1 MQLKFFLQSEL
12 SLNAF
17 KHLHTYEIHTQTHA
31 QTREHTRTHTCTY
44 QATQASPENRE
55 EGILPDHIL
64 SGQKIN

>member
-17 KHLHTYEIHTQTHA
+17 KHLHTYEIQTQTCK
-31 QTREHTRTHTCTY
+31 HTRTHTCTY

-55 EGILPDHIL
+55 GRNTP
-64 SGQKIN
+64 